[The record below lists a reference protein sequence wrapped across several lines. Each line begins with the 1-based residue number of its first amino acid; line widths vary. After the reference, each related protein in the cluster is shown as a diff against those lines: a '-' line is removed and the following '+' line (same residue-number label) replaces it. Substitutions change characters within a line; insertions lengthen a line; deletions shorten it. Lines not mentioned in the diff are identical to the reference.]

1 MSGKDSSDPVL
12 LSTPD
17 RESQPSSSDLETA
30 HSKPV
35 PGQSRKFV
43 ILPPI
48 LPSEERR
55 RYKDMPEKGKILDI
69 EPPVDEVMGEYRDD
83 QGRDWYYARYQQGI
97 THRFRKRTFEMNHE
111 DLVQTYKMRK
121 ANGLLPHFDPT
132 GHDVHPKARPIV
144 VLKIDKRRTGPAFAD
159 VVPDSEEDGED
170 EDEEENSSEDEDEY
184 GAPSRRL
191 RRISH
196 TKRSTLPFSPTKT
209 RSQRVYVVQESE
221 DEDDAGSAAPR
232 RRSTRNRKPMK
243 IDIDEYSGASS
254 DGGDSDDYATSRKAK
269 AKNSTKKK
277 KSRHG
282 SASRPTY
289 GFFRPVADINYDP
302 FSDDESS
309 ALRAHRSVCEKCHR
323 GPTHVLQ
330 AAAQKKKKGKGRRKK
345 TSDDELEPDSTD
357 EVERLGELGGWV
369 RCLKCP
375 VTAHW
380 HCLANTQRDEILKA
394 TRERDRKLWIDAN
407 PDDAV
412 NVEKHG
418 PTKRPGLDISETTEF
433 ICGSC
438 MKGGICMTCMEA
450 AVEPDPSRV
459 QKPQDASITNPVPT
473 DPDNTNTKENDV
485 ARELRFRCFTCKR
498 LSHYDHLP
506 KPPNHVADTVA
517 EIAEHYQR
525 NWLCHDCASFTY
537 PLDKILAWRPYPVN
551 AVEPPRSLD
560 ETPNYKSPLPR
571 EYLVKWEER
580 SYRRLNWVPHMWLL
594 STHPSKL
601 RNFLTGGSKVEL
613 LATSRKQIELEEP
626 ASIFDEV
633 DQSRASSV
641 KPGTSTPQLLQDAI
655 PDAESRIPP
664 EWKTVDRIL
673 DIRLWCSKP
682 KKKAVNKDKGTLRRT
697 SSDEEM
703 EDDTDNSFGSDY
715 NAAFSSG
722 EQPHNS
728 LLETVDD
735 WEERTGDDFTTEN
748 IELVVWA
755 FIKWDDLGYDEASW
769 DSPPQK
775 TDITYQAFESALSR
789 YINSRTVQ
797 VPKLKAHEISAY
809 ENRPKDEYKRKYALL
824 DAADL
829 NLGQQPE
836 LKLMPFQVDGF
847 NWLVDN
853 WWNKQ
858 PCILADEMG
867 LGKTVQIATFIGKI
881 AFEWKAFPALVVVPN
896 STITNW
902 VREFERWAPN
912 LRVVPFYGESKAREV
927 IKNFELRHKTK
938 EAGTTGAKF
947 HVLVTTYEALLG
959 QKDFT
964 PVFRNQ
970 PRWEILVIDEG
981 QRLKSDKS
989 LLFRKLN
996 ELNSIH
1002 RIIMTGTPLN
1012 NNIRELFNLMN
1023 FLDPEQWNDLE
1034 AMEKEHEELT
1044 EDLIKQLHS
1053 RLRPYFLRRIKSEV
1067 LQLPPKN
1074 EVIVPVSMTPL
1085 QKEIY
1090 RRILSHNL
1098 ELLAAL
1104 TKPDAKTG
1112 VQSKGRINNVLMQL
1126 RKCLQHPYLC
1136 FEDIEPAGLPPQE
1149 THEKLIDAS
1158 AKLRLL
1164 KSLLPKLKARG
1175 HRVLLFS
1182 QFVIG
1187 LNIIEDFLIG
1197 EGMKYLRL
1205 DGNTK
1210 GTERQKGMDEFNR
1223 PGSDVFIY
1231 LLTTRAGGVGINLFS
1246 ADTVIIYDPD
1256 FNPHQ
1261 DLQAIARAY
1270 RFGQQ
1275 KTCLVFKLMV
1285 RASAEERIVQ
1295 VGKKKMVL
1303 DHLIVQKMDDDDSA
1317 GENVQSILGYGAQ
1330 ALFESGNESTN
1341 DIAYT
1346 DHDVDNLIEKTEKE
1360 GDQDESAKD
1369 GAAAFSFAKIWTAD
1383 RETLEE
1389 VRDEDQ
1395 GDSWTTT
1402 LQLITAEHEKMQ
1414 QQEVVATGRGVRRK
1428 AAVQPQAGVY
1438 VEDTPKAPPTKNKS
1452 KSTASSISD
1461 GSAYGVSEISDDDAS
1476 TRTDASVGMQDIE
1489 MIVPPPPMP
1498 KKIKKSKELGS
1509 FTAIQN
1515 TVNTCGLCG
1524 KRHGDRLGECAMT
1537 DKSENLAEFREMLI
1551 LHADDEPFE
1560 EREAAVEAIDR
1571 VLHHRGHLSLITGQP
1586 LYPVVKQSM
1595 QNFVV
1600 KKSKPQLANGS
1611 WPSAAASAS
1620 APVAGPSQSSKIQA
1634 AASTSVGGAPSCTA
1648 GSSKRAPSPTR
1659 LISESAK
1666 AKKAKLTEEPCCVV
1680 CEQTYHILVDCPLV
1694 KAGPRSVVKE
1704 IKRLEDSPETGDTVK
1719 DLKLIL
1725 KKQKQRELALAADNN
1740 DASRNL

>member
-1 MSGKDSSDPVL
+1 MSGRDSSDPVIL
-12 LSTPD
+12 LTPD
-17 RESQPSSSDLETA
+17 RESQRSSSGLTSIV
-30 HSKPV
+30 SKPN
-35 PGQSRKFV
+35 PGPSRKFV
-43 ILPPI
+43 ILPPV
-48 LPSEERR
+48 LPLEERR
-55 RYKDMPEKGKILDI
+55 SYKDMPEKGKIRDI
-69 EPPVDEVMGEYRDD
+69 EPPVDEVMGEYRDG
-83 QGRDWYYARYQQGI
+83 QGIDWYYARFQQGI
-97 THRFRKRTFEMNHE
+97 THRFRKRAFEMNHAE
-111 DLVQTYKMRK
+111 LVQTYKTRK
-121 ANGLLPHFDPT
+121 AEGSLPIFDPS
-132 GHDVHPKARPIV
+132 GRDVHPNARPTV
-144 VLKIDKRRTGPAFAD
+144 TLKIGKRRIGPTLSD
-159 VVPDSEEDGED
+159 VVPDSEEED
-170 EDEEENSSEDEDEY
+170 EDEEGSSTEDNDDYE
-184 GAPSRRL
+184 APSRRL
-191 RRISH
+191 RQRS
-196 TKRSTLPFSPTKT
+196 TKRSTLPFSPTKS
-209 RSQRVYVVQESE
+209 RSQRVYAIQGSE
-221 DEDDAGSAAPR
+221 DEDDAGSTAPQ
-232 RRSTRNRKPMK
+232 RRSTRYRKPMK
-243 IDIDEYSGASS
+243 IDINEFSEESS
-254 DGGDSDDYATSRKAK
+254 DGGDSEDYITSRSTKAK
-269 AKNSTKKK
+269 ASKNKKK
-277 KSRHG
+277 GVRG
-282 SASRPTY
+282 SASRPAY
-289 GFFRPVADINYDP
+289 GFFRPIADIDYDP

-309 ALRAHRSVCEKCHR
+309 ALRAHRSICEKCHR
-323 GPTHVLQ
+323 APTHVLQ
-330 AAAQKKKKGKGRRKK
+330 AAAQKKKKGRGRKRKA
-345 TSDDELEPDSTD
+345 TSDDELESDSAD

-380 HCLANTQRDEILKA
+380 RCLAGTQRDEILKA
-394 TRERDRKLWIDAN
+394 ARERDRSLWIDAH
-407 PDDAV
+407 PDDAA
-412 NVEKHG
+412 NVEKDG
-418 PTKRPGLDISETTEF
+418 PTKRPGLGVSETTEF
-433 ICGSC
+433 ICGAC
-438 MKGGICMTCMEA
+438 MKGGICMSCMEVA
-450 AVEPDPSRV
+450 IEPEPLRL
-459 QKPQDASITNPVPT
+459 QKPQTASITDSVP
-473 DPDNTNTKENDV
+473 DGPDNMDIKDVKEVDV

-506 KPPNHVADTVA
+506 KLPNYTTDT
-517 EIAEHYQR
+517 R

-551 AVEPPRSLD
+551 AVEPPRSAS
-560 ETPNYKSPLPR
+560 EPPNYKSPLPR

-613 LATSRKQIELEEP
+613 LAASRKPIEVEEP
-626 ASIFDEV
+626 ASIFEDA
-633 DQSRASSV
+633 DQSRASSL
-641 KPGTSTPQLLQDAI
+641 PQDAML
-655 PDAESRIPP
+655 DAESRIPR
-664 EWKTVDRIL
+664 EWTTVDRIL
-673 DIRLWCSKP
+673 DLRLWRSKP
-682 KKKAVNKDKGTLRRT
+682 RKTVSKGKRKSRKVVN
-697 SSDEEM
+697 SD
-703 EDDTDNSFGSDY
+703 FGLDY
-715 NAAFSSG
+715 DAAFSNG
-722 EQPHNS
+722 EQPDDS
-728 LLETVDD
+728 MIETVED
-735 WEERTGDDFTTEN
+735 WESRTGHEFTTDN
-748 IELVVWA
+748 AELVVWA
-755 FIKWDDLGYDEASW
+755 FIKWEDLGYDEASW

-775 TDITYQAFESALSR
+775 TDIAYPAFKTALSR
-789 YINSRTVQ
+789 YITSRTVH
-797 VPKLKAHEISAY
+797 VPKLKAHEITAY
-809 ENRPKDEYKRKYALL
+809 ENRPKDEYKRKYALV

-829 NLGQQPE
+829 DLGQKPE

-881 AFEWKAFPALVVVPN
+881 ASEWKAFPALVVVPN

-927 IKNFELRHKTK
+927 IKNYELKHQTR

-947 HVLVTTYEALLG
+947 HVLVTTYEGLLG

-964 PVFRNQ
+964 PVFKNQ
-970 PRWEILVIDEG
+970 PRWEVLVIDEV
-981 QRLKSDKS
+981 KSDKS

-1034 AMEKEHEELT
+1034 ALEKEHEELT
-1044 EDLIKQLHS
+1044 EELVKQLHS

-1104 TKPDAKTG
+1104 TQPGAKTG
-1112 VQSKGRINNVLMQL
+1112 AQSKGRINNVLMQL

-1136 FEDIEPAGLPPQE
+1136 FEDIEPAGLSPQE

-1187 LNIIEDFLIG
+1187 LNIIEDFLVG
-1197 EGMKYLRL
+1197 EGIKYLRL

-1210 GTERQKGMDEFNR
+1210 GTDRQKGMDEFNR

-1261 DLQAIARAY
+1261 AIARAY

-1285 RASAEERIVQ
+1285 TASAEERIVQ

-1330 ALFESGNESTN
+1330 ALFESGNESTH
-1341 DIAYT
+1341 DITYT

-1360 GDQDESAKD
+1360 GDQDESAKE
-1369 GAAAFSFAKIWTAD
+1369 GGAAFSFAKVWTAD
-1383 RETLEE
+1383 RDTLEE

-1402 LQLITAEHEKMQ
+1402 LQLITAEHEKTQ
-1414 QQEVVATGRGVRRK
+1414 QREVAATGRGVRRK
-1428 AAVQPQAGVY
+1428 AAAPQQAGIY
-1438 VEDTPKAPPTKNKS
+1438 VEDTPKAPPAKNKA
-1452 KSTASSISD
+1452 KRLSSNTSE
-1461 GSAYGVSEISDDDAS
+1461 GSAYGASEISDDDPSDTHTNAS
-1476 TRTDASVGMQDIE
+1476 NVSVPNIE
-1489 MIVPPPPMP
+1489 TSGRPSLP
-1498 KKIKKSKELGS
+1498 KKVRKPKETGP

-1515 TVNTCGLCG
+1515 MVDTCGLCG
-1524 KRHGDRLGECAMT
+1524 KRHGDRLGECTMT

-1560 EREAAVEAIDR
+1560 ERRAAVEAIDR
-1571 VLHHRGHLSLITGQP
+1571 VLYHRGHLNLVAGQP
-1586 LYPVVKQSM
+1586 LHPVVKQSV
-1595 QNFVV
+1595 QAFVV
-1600 KKSKPQLANGS
+1600 RKPKPQLANGS
-1611 WPSAAASAS
+1611 RHFGAIS
-1620 APVAGPSQSSKIQA
+1620 APAPIAGPSKVQAPADASAGRPSS
-1634 AASTSVGGAPSCTA
+1634 PMA
-1648 GSSKRAPSPTR
+1648 GPSKRAPSPTP
-1659 LISESAK
+1659 LTSESAQ
-1666 AKKAKLTEEPCCVV
+1666 AKKAKPTENLAPCIV
-1680 CEQTYHILVDCPLV
+1680 CGQNYHKLADCPIV
-1694 KAGPRSVVKE
+1694 KAGPRSIAKE
-1704 IKRLEDSPETGDTVK
+1704 IKRLEDLPGTGEIVK
-1719 DLKLIL
+1719 YLKHVL
-1725 KKQKQRELALAADNN
+1725 KREKRRELALATESN

>member
-1 MSGKDSSDPVL
+1 MPGKDSSDPVL
-12 LSTPD
+12 LMIPD
-17 RESQPSSSDLETA
+17 RESQRSSSGLA
-30 HSKPV
+30 SANFKSNSGP
-35 PGQSRKFV
+35 SRKFV

-48 LPSEERR
+48 LPSEEKR
-55 RYKDMPEKGKILDI
+55 RYKDMPETGKIRDI

-83 QGRDWYYARYQQGI
+83 RGRDWYYARYQKGI
-97 THRFRKRTFEMNHE
+97 THRFCKRTFEINHA
-111 DLVQTYKMRK
+111 DVVRAYRTRK
-121 ANGLLPHFDPT
+121 AEGLLPHFDPS
-132 GHDVHPKARPIV
+132 GHDVHPKARPTVIS
-144 VLKIDKRRTGPAFAD
+144 KIGKRKAGPAFWD
-159 VVPDSEEDGED
+159 NVPHSED
-170 EDEEENSSEDEDEY
+170 DEEEEESSPENEDDY
-184 GAPSRRL
+184 GVLSLRL
-191 RRISH
+191 RQRSH
-196 TKRSTLPFSPTKT
+196 VKRSTLPFSPTKT
-209 RSQRVYVVQESE
+209 RSQRVYAIQGSE
-221 DEDDAGSAAPR
+221 DEDDTGNTAPQ
-232 RRSTRNRKPMK
+232 RRSTRYRKPMK
-243 IDIDEYSGASS
+243 VDIDEFSGASS
-254 DGGDSDDYATSRKAK
+254 DGGDSDDYITSRGARAK
-269 AKNSTKKK
+269 TFRNKKK
-277 KSRHG
+277 NGPG
-282 SASRPTY
+282 SASRPAY
-289 GFFRPVADINYDP
+289 GFFRPVADIDCDP
-302 FSDDESS
+302 FSDDESF
-309 ALRAHRSVCEKCHR
+309 LRAHRSICEKCHR
-323 GPTHVLQ
+323 GPTHVIQ
-330 AAAQKKKKGKGRRKK
+330 EAAQKKKKGKGRRKK
-345 TSDDELEPDSTD
+345 RTSDDELEPDSVD

-380 HCLANTQRDEILKA
+380 RCLASTQRDEILKA
-394 TRERDRKLWIDAN
+394 ARERDRNLWIEAN
-407 PDDAV
+407 PDAAA
-412 NVEKHG
+412 NVEKDG
-418 PTKRPGLDISETTEF
+418 PIKRPGLGISETTEF

-438 MKGGICMTCMEA
+438 MKGGICMSCTEVA
-450 AVEPDPSRV
+450 IEPDLSRV
-459 QKPQDASITNPVPT
+459 QRSQGASITSSVPNDT
-473 DPDNTNTKENDV
+473 DNTDNRDVKEVDV

-498 LSHYDHLP
+498 LSHYEHLP
-506 KPPNHVADTVA
+506 KPPNHAADTVA

-537 PLDKILAWRPYPVN
+537 PLDKVLAWRPYPAN
-551 AVEPPRSLD
+551 AVEPPRSVS
-560 ETPNYKSPLPR
+560 EPPNYKSPLPR

-594 STHPSKL
+594 STHPFKL
-601 RNFLTGGSKVEL
+601 RNFLTGGAKVEL
-613 LATSRKQIELEEP
+613 LATSKKQIEAEEP
-626 ASIFDEV
+626 ASIFEEA

-641 KPGTSTPQLLQDAI
+641 KPGTNTPQLPQDAML
-655 PDAESRIPP
+655 DAESRIPP

-673 DIRLWCSKP
+673 DIRLWRSKP
-682 KKKAVNKDKGTLRRT
+682 KKKAANKGKGKCRRV

-703 EDDTDNSFGSDY
+703 EDGANSGFGSDY
-715 NAAFSSG
+715 DAAFNNG
-722 EQPHNS
+722 EQPDDNMI
-728 LLETVDD
+728 ETVED
-735 WEERTGDDFTTEN
+735 WESRTGEDFTIDN

-755 FIKWDDLGYDEASW
+755 FIKWEDLGYDEASW

-775 TDITYQAFESALSR
+775 TDITYPAFETALSR
-789 YINSRTVQ
+789 YIKSRTVQ

-809 ENRPKDEYKRKYALL
+809 ENRPKDEYKHKYALL

-829 NLGQQPE
+829 DLGQKPE

-881 AFEWKAFPALVVVPN
+881 ASEWKAFPALVVVPN

-927 IKNFELRHKTK
+927 IKNFELRHNTK

-964 PVFRNQ
+964 PVFKSQ
-970 PRWEILVIDEG
+970 PRWEVLVIDEG

-1044 EDLIKQLHS
+1044 EELVKRLHS

-1104 TKPDAKTG
+1104 TQPGAKTG
-1112 VQSKGRINNVLMQL
+1112 AQSKGRINNVLMQL

-1136 FEDIEPAGLPPQE
+1136 FEDIEPSGLSPQE

-1187 LNIIEDFLIG
+1187 LNIIEDFLVG
-1197 EGMKYLRL
+1197 EGTKYLRL

-1285 RASAEERIVQ
+1285 KASAEERIVQ

-1317 GENVQSILGYGAQ
+1317 GEDVQSILGYGAQ
-1330 ALFESGNESTN
+1330 ALFEFGNESTH
-1341 DIAYT
+1341 DITYT

-1360 GDQDESAKD
+1360 GDQDESAKE
-1369 GAAAFSFAKIWTAD
+1369 GGAAFSFAKVWTAG

-1389 VRDEDQ
+1389 VGDEDH

-1402 LQLITAEHEKMQ
+1402 LQLITAEHEKIQ
-1414 QQEVVATGRGVRRK
+1414 PREVAATGRGVRRK
-1428 AAVQPQAGVY
+1428 AAIRPQAGIY
-1438 VEDTPKAPPTKNKS
+1438 IEDTPKAPPAKNKVKGS
-1452 KSTASSISD
+1452 ASNTSD
-1461 GSAYGVSEISDDDAS
+1461 GSAYGASEISDGDAS
-1476 TRTDASVGMQDIE
+1476 DTRTTASSVGVQGLE
-1489 MIVPPPPMP
+1489 MIAPPALP
-1498 KKIKKSKELGS
+1498 KKVKKPRETGP

-1515 TVNTCGLCG
+1515 MVDTCGLCG
-1524 KRHGDRLGECAMT
+1524 RRHGDRLGECAMT
-1537 DKSENLAEFREMLI
+1537 DRSENLAEFREMLI
-1551 LHADDEPFE
+1551 LYADDEPFE
-1560 EREAAVEAIDR
+1560 ERRAAVEAIDR
-1571 VLHHRGHLSLITGQP
+1571 VLYYRGHLSLIAGQP
-1586 LYPVVKQSM
+1586 LHPVVKQSV

-1600 KKSKPQLANGS
+1600 KKSKPQLANGLRM
-1611 WPSAAASAS
+1611 SAAFSAS
-1620 APVAGPSQSSKIQA
+1620 APVAGLSKVPA
-1634 AASTSVGGAPSCTA
+1634 AASASVGRPPSPMA
-1648 GSSKRAPSPTR
+1648 GPSKRTPSPTP
-1659 LISESAK
+1659 LISESAQT
-1666 AKKAKLTEEPCCVV
+1666 KKVKSNGNAPCIICG
-1680 CEQTYHILVDCPLV
+1680 QTYHELIDCPSV
-1694 KAGPRSVVKE
+1694 KAGPRSIAKE
-1704 IKRLEDSPETGDTVK
+1704 IKRLEDLPGTGDTVK
-1719 DLKLIL
+1719 YLKLIL
-1725 KKQKQRELALAADNN
+1725 KKQKRRELALAADNN

>member
-1 MSGKDSSDPVL
+1 MSGKDSSDPVVL
-12 LSTPD
+12 LTPD
-17 RESQPSSSDLETA
+17 RESQRSSSGLASID
-30 HSKPV
+30 SKPN
-35 PGQSRKFV
+35 PGPSRKFV
-43 ILPPI
+43 ILPPV
-48 LPSEERR
+48 LPLEERR
-55 RYKDMPEKGKILDI
+55 SYKDMPEKGKIRDI
-69 EPPVDEVMGEYRDD
+69 EPPVDEVMGEYRDN
-83 QGRDWYYARYQQGI
+83 QGIDWYYARFQQGI
-97 THRFRKRTFEMNHE
+97 AHRFRKRTFEMNHAE
-111 DLVQTYKMRK
+111 LVQTYKTRK
-121 ANGLLPHFDPT
+121 AEGLLPPFDPA
-132 GHDVHPKARPIV
+132 GHDVHPKARPTV
-144 VLKIDKRRTGPAFAD
+144 MLKIGKRRPGPAFSD
-159 VVPDSEEDGED
+159 IVPDSEEED
-170 EDEEENSSEDEDEY
+170 EDEEASSPEDDDDY
-184 GAPSRRL
+184 GAPSRQL
-191 RRISH
+191 RQRSH

-209 RSQRVYVVQESE
+209 RSQRVYAIQGSE
-221 DEDDAGSAAPR
+221 DEDDAGSTAPQ
-232 RRSTRNRKPMK
+232 RRSTRYRKPMK
-243 IDIDEYSGASS
+243 IDIDEFSGESS
-254 DGGDSDDYATSRKAK
+254 DGGDSEDYITSRRAK
-269 AKNSTKKK
+269 AKTSKNKKK
-277 KSRHG
+277 GGRG
-282 SASRPTY
+282 SASRPAY
-289 GFFRPVADINYDP
+289 GFFRPVADIDYDP

-309 ALRAHRSVCEKCHR
+309 ALRAHRSICEKCHR
-323 GPTHVLQ
+323 GPTHILQ

-345 TSDDELEPDSTD
+345 ATSDDELEPDSAD

-380 HCLANTQRDEILKA
+380 RCLASTQRDEILKA
-394 TRERDRKLWIDAN
+394 ARERDRSLWIDAN
-407 PDDAV
+407 PDAAA
-412 NVEKHG
+412 NVEKDG
-418 PTKRPGLDISETTEF
+418 PTKRPGLGVSETTEF

-438 MKGGICMTCMEA
+438 MKGGICMTCMEVA
-450 AVEPDPSRV
+450 IEPDPSRL
-459 QKPQDASITNPVPT
+459 QKLQGANITDSAPKG
-473 DPDNTNTKENDV
+473 PDSMDTKDVKEVDV
-485 ARELRFRCFTCKR
+485 AREIRFRCFTCKR
-498 LSHYDHLP
+498 LAHYDHLP
-506 KPPNHVADTVA
+506 KPPNHTTDTVA

-525 NWLCHDCASFTY
+525 NWLCYDCASFTY

-551 AVEPPRSLD
+551 AVEPPRPVS
-560 ETPNYKSPLPR
+560 EPPNYKSPLPR

-613 LATSRKQIELEEP
+613 LATSRKPIEVEEP
-626 ASIFDEV
+626 ASIFEDG
-633 DQSRASSV
+633 DQSRASSI
-641 KPGTSTPQLLQDAI
+641 KPGTNTPQLPQDAM

-673 DIRLWCSKP
+673 DLRLWRSKP
-682 KKKAVNKDKGTLRRT
+682 KKKAVNKGKRKSRKV

-703 EDDTDNSFGSDY
+703 EDGANSDFGSDY
-715 NAAFSSG
+715 DAAFSNG
-722 EQPHNS
+722 EQPDDS
-728 LLETVDD
+728 MIETVED
-735 WEERTGDDFTTEN
+735 WESRTGHEFTTDN
-748 IELVVWA
+748 AELVVWA
-755 FIKWDDLGYDEASW
+755 FIKWEDLGYDEASW

-775 TDITYQAFESALSR
+775 TDTTYPAFETALSR
-789 YINSRTVQ
+789 YINSRTVH
-797 VPKLKAHEISAY
+797 VPKLKAHEITAY
-809 ENRPKDEYKRKYALL
+809 ENRPKDEYKRKYALM

-829 NLGQQPE
+829 DLGQKPE

-881 AFEWKAFPALVVVPN
+881 ASEWKAFPALVVVPN

-927 IKNFELRHKTK
+927 IKNYELKHKTK

-964 PVFRNQ
+964 PVFKNQ
-970 PRWEILVIDEG
+970 PRWEVLVIDEV
-981 QRLKSDKS
+981 KSDKS

-1044 EDLIKQLHS
+1044 EELVKQLHS

-1104 TKPDAKTG
+1104 TQPGTKTG
-1112 VQSKGRINNVLMQL
+1112 AQSKGRINNVLMQL

-1136 FEDIEPAGLPPQE
+1136 FEDIEPAGLSPQE

-1187 LNIIEDFLIG
+1187 LNIIEDFLVG
-1197 EGMKYLRL
+1197 EGIKYLRL

-1285 RASAEERIVQ
+1285 TASAEERIVQ

-1330 ALFESGNESTN
+1330 ALFESGNESTH
-1341 DIAYT
+1341 DITYT

-1360 GDQDESAKD
+1360 GDQDESAKE
-1369 GAAAFSFAKIWTAD
+1369 GGAAFSFAKVWTAD
-1383 RETLEE
+1383 RDTLEE

-1402 LQLITAEHEKMQ
+1402 LQLITAEHEKTQ
-1414 QQEVVATGRGVRRK
+1414 QREVVATGRGVRRK
-1428 AAVQPQAGVY
+1428 AAATTQAGIY
-1438 VEDTPKAPPTKNKS
+1438 AEDTPKAPPAKNKVKRLPS
-1452 KSTASSISD
+1452 NTSD
-1461 GSAYGVSEISDDDAS
+1461 GSAYGASEISDDDPSDTHTNAS
-1476 TRTDASVGMQDIE
+1476 NVSVPSVETTGR
-1489 MIVPPPPMP
+1489 PALP
-1498 KKIKKSKELGS
+1498 KKVRKPKETGP

-1515 TVNTCGLCG
+1515 TVDTCGLCG

-1560 EREAAVEAIDR
+1560 ERRAAVEAIDR
-1571 VLHHRGHLSLITGQP
+1571 VLYYRGHLNLVAGQP
-1586 LYPVVKQSM
+1586 LHPVVKQPV
-1595 QNFVV
+1595 QTFVI
-1600 KKSKPQLANGS
+1600 KKSKPQLANGLRHS
-1611 WPSAAASAS
+1611 GAISAP
-1620 APVAGPSQSSKIQA
+1620 APVAGPSKVQAPASAPTGRPSS
-1634 AASTSVGGAPSCTA
+1634 PMA
-1648 GSSKRAPSPTR
+1648 GPSKRAPSPTP
-1659 LISESAK
+1659 LTSESAQV
-1666 AKKAKLTEEPCCVV
+1666 KKAKPTEKAPCIV
-1680 CEQTYHILVDCPLV
+1680 CGQTYHKLADCPIV
-1694 KAGPRSVVKE
+1694 KAGPRSIAKE
-1704 IKRLEDSPETGDTVK
+1704 IKRLEDLPGTGETVK
-1719 DLKLIL
+1719 YLKLVL
-1725 KKQKQRELALAADNN
+1725 KKEKRRELALAADNN
-1740 DASRNL
+1740 DASRNLK

>member
-12 LSTPD
+12 LFTPD
-17 RESQPSSSDLETA
+17 RESQRSSSGLPSAD
-30 HSKPV
+30 SKPN
-35 PGQSRKFV
+35 PGPSRNFV
-43 ILPPI
+43 IVPPI
-48 LPSEERR
+48 LPSEERS
-55 RYKDMPEKGKILDI
+55 RYKDMPETGNIRDI
-69 EPPVDEVMGEYRDD
+69 EPPVDEVMGEYRDN
-83 QGRDWYYARYQQGI
+83 QGHDWYYARYQQGI
-97 THRFRKRTFEMNHE
+97 THRT
-111 DLVQTYKMRK
+111 RK
-121 ANGLLPHFDPT
+121 AEGSLPHFDPS
-132 GHDVHPKARPIV
+132 GHDVHPKARPTV
-144 VLKIDKRRTGPAFAD
+144 MLKIGRPKPGPVFSD
-159 VVPDSEEDGED
+159 IVPDSEEED
-170 EDEEENSSEDEDEY
+170 EDEEEEESSPENEDDY
-184 GAPSRRL
+184 RAPSRRL
-191 RRISH
+191 RQRSSA
-196 TKRSTLPFSPTKT
+196 KRSTLPFSPTKT
-209 RSQRVYVVQESE
+209 RSQRVYAIQGSE
-221 DEDDAGSAAPR
+221 DEDDAGSAAPQ
-232 RRSTRNRKPMK
+232 RRSTRYRKPMK
-243 IDIDEYSGASS
+243 IDIDEISEASS
-254 DGGDSDDYATSRKAK
+254 DGGDSDDYITSRGAK
-269 AKNSTKKK
+269 AKTLRNKKK
-277 KSRHG
+277 TCARDCL
-282 SASRPTY
+282 ASC
-289 GFFRPVADINYDP
+289 
-302 FSDDESS
+302 SS
-309 ALRAHRSVCEKCHR
+309 ALRAHRSICEKCHR
-323 GPTHVLQ
+323 GPTQ
-330 AAAQKKKKGKGRRKK
+330 CRRKK
-345 TSDDELEPDSTD
+345 RSSEDELEPDSAD

-380 HCLANTQRDEILKA
+380 RCLASTQRDEILKA
-394 TRERDRKLWIDAN
+394 ARERDRGLWIAAN
-407 PDDAV
+407 PDAAA
-412 NVEKHG
+412 NVEKDG
-418 PTKRPGLDISETTEF
+418 PSKRPGLGISETTEF

-438 MKGGICMTCMEA
+438 MKGGICMSCMEVA
-450 AVEPDPSRV
+450 IVPDLSRV
-459 QKPQDASITNPVPT
+459 QKSQGTSVTSTVPN
-473 DPDNTNTKENDV
+473 DPDHTDTKDVEAVDV
-485 ARELRFRCFTCKR
+485 AQELRFRCFTCKR

-506 KPPNHVADTVA
+506 KPPNHAADTVA

-537 PLDKILAWRPYPVN
+537 PLDKILAWRPYPAN
-551 AVEPPRSLD
+551 AVEPPRSVS
-560 ETPNYKSPLPR
+560 EPPNYKSPLPR

-601 RNFLTGGSKVEL
+601 RNFLTGGAKVEL
-613 LATSRKQIELEEP
+613 LAASKKQIEIEEP
-626 ASIFDEV
+626 AFIFEDA

-641 KPGTSTPQLLQDAI
+641 KPGTNTPQLPQDAML
-655 PDAESRIPP
+655 DAESRIPP

-673 DIRLWCSKP
+673 DIRIWRSKP
-682 KKKAVNKDKGTLRRT
+682 KKKAVNKGKGKLRRM

-703 EDDTDNSFGSDY
+703 EDGANDDFGSDY
-715 NAAFSSG
+715 DIVFSTG
-722 EQPHNS
+722 EQPDDS
-728 LLETVDD
+728 MIETVED
-735 WEERTGDDFTTEN
+735 WETRTGEDFTIDN
-748 IELVVWA
+748 IGLVVWA
-755 FIKWDDLGYDEASW
+755 FIKWEDLGYDEASW

-775 TDITYQAFESALSR
+775 TDATYPAFETALSR
-789 YINSRTVQ
+789 YIKSRSVQ

-809 ENRPKDEYKRKYALL
+809 ENRPKDEYKRKHALL

-829 NLGQQPE
+829 DLGQKPE

-881 AFEWKAFPALVVVPN
+881 ASQWKTFPALVVVPN

-947 HVLVTTYEALLG
+947 HVLITTYEALLG

-964 PVFRNQ
+964 PVFKNQ
-970 PRWEILVIDEG
+970 PRWEVLVIDEV
-981 QRLKSDKS
+981 KSDKS

-1044 EDLIKQLHS
+1044 EDLVKQLHS

-1104 TKPDAKTG
+1104 TQPGAKTG

-1136 FEDIEPAGLPPQE
+1136 FEDIEPTGLSPQE

-1187 LNIIEDFLIG
+1187 LNIIEDFLVG
-1197 EGMKYLRL
+1197 EGIKYLRL

-1261 DLQAIARAY
+1261 AIARAY

-1285 RASAEERIVQ
+1285 KASAEERIVQ

-1330 ALFESGNESTN
+1330 ALFESGNETTH
-1341 DIAYT
+1341 DITYT

-1360 GDQDESAKD
+1360 GDQDEAVKE
-1369 GAAAFSFAKIWTAD
+1369 GAAFSFAKIWTAD

-1402 LQLITAEHEKMQ
+1402 LQLITAEHEKIQ
-1414 QQEVVATGRGVRRK
+1414 QREVAATGRGVRRK
-1428 AAVQPQAGVY
+1428 AAAPSQAGIY
-1438 VEDTPKAPPTKNKS
+1438 IEDTPKAPPHKNQVK
-1452 KSTASSISD
+1452 ASASNTSD
-1461 GSAYGVSEISDDDAS
+1461 GSAYGASEISDGDAS
-1476 TRTDASVGMQDIE
+1476 DTTRTNASGVSVSGIE
-1489 MIVPPPPMP
+1489 TTAPPALP
-1498 KKIKKSKELGS
+1498 KKVKKPKETRP

-1515 TVNTCGLCG
+1515 TVDTCGLCG

-1560 EREAAVEAIDR
+1560 ERRAAVEAIDR
-1571 VLHHRGHLSLITGQP
+1571 VLYYRGHLSLVAGQP
-1586 LYPVVKQSM
+1586 LRPVIKESA

-1600 KKSKPQLANGS
+1600 KKPKPQAANGLRM
-1611 WPSAAASAS
+1611 PPAFSAS
-1620 APVAGPSQSSKIQA
+1620 APVAGPSKIHA
-1634 AASTSVGGAPSCTA
+1634 APSASVGRPPSPMA
-1648 GSSKRAPSPTR
+1648 GPSKRTPSPTP
-1659 LISESAK
+1659 LISESAQ
-1666 AKKAKLTEEPCCVV
+1666 AKKVKPNENAPCVV
-1680 CEQTYHILVDCPLV
+1680 CGHTYHKLPDCPLI
-1694 KAGPRSVVKE
+1694 KAGPRSVAKE
-1704 IKRLEDSPETGDTVK
+1704 IKRLEDLPGTGDTVK
-1719 DLKLIL
+1719 YLKLIL
-1725 KKQKQRELALAADNN
+1725 KKQKRRELALAADNN